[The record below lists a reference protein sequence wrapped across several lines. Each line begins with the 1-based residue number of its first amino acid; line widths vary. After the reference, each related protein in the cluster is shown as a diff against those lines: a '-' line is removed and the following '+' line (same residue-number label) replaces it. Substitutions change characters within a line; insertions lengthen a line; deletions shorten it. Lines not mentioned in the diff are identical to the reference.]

1 MFWSL
6 HLPGHRHSNCQ
17 TAQAVLLSNV
27 QNSCKDFFLK
37 NRITFAFW
45 APLSRFPNVRFGIW
59 VSGLARYFILCASSS
74 LAFCICLS
82 WFQAMFVHL
91 KIRTRNTQV
100 ESDSRFIMSP
110 GQPYVG
116 QALLDGTDKRFN
128 QRRIMGRN
136 LQIASSR
143 GLSGFKTL
151 NAQLIHSL
159 NI

>member
-1 MFWSL
+1 MLVLENGSV
-6 HLPGHRHSNCQ
+6 GCQ
-17 TAQAVLLSNV
+17 DTL
-27 QNSCKDFFLK
+27 FF
-37 NRITFAFW
+37 
-45 APLSRFPNVRFGIW
+45 
-59 VSGLARYFILCASSS
+59 CASSS
-74 LAFCICLS
+74 LCIKPISVLHLFFLIS
-82 WFQAMFVHL
+82 GTMFEHL

-100 ESDSRFIMSP
+100 ESGFGFIMSP

-136 LQIASSR
+136 LQIVSSR

-159 NI
+159 NV